1 MAGVLKP
8 FPGTTSPQEPPLLTS
23 LTSVQILLFASFC
36 ESARLVVAD
45 SPSCGLLCIVFI
57 VVVRPWT
64 AKDMREVETQ
74 KPKEPDQAGDAIEPP
89 GDLAENT
96 GPPSWT
102 RQWQIFAVVPS
113 AIAIALVIHWFA
125 SNKEPPA
132 ETGMYTYF
140 LGGLLFISVTVFPLQ
155 SVWRMFRDWTGAVWP
170 LVAAGLLFLAGWE
183 LATSAFRLLPMPYFP
198 SPAAVLWNMVADRD
212 LLFDSTLHSLL
223 LLLCGYALGVTAGL
237 FSGVCIGWS
246 PQGRYWGMPVLKI
259 VGPIPA
265 TAWIPLAMVLSP
277 SAMLSATALIALAV
291 WFPVTMLTASGVS
304 NTRTAYL
311 DVARTLGADR
321 AFLIF
326 RVAIPAALPSIFI
339 GLFMG
344 LGASFLTLVVAETVG
359 VKSGL
364 GWYVSWAQGWA
375 EYGKV
380 YAALF
385 IMAAFFSTIMT
396 ALFKIR
402 DRVLVWQKGLIR
414 W

>member
-1 MAGVLKP
+1 MLFSGGKVNEAEEVKESGQYGDAVQPRVNTVENAG
-8 FPGTTSPQEPPLLTS
+8 SPAWSKRWPVFAAVTLA
-23 LTSVQILLFASFC
+23 IIIALFVHWFA
-36 ESARLVVAD
+36 A
-45 SPSCGLLCIVFI
+45 
-57 VVVRPWT
+57 
-64 AKDMREVETQ
+64 TQ
-74 KPKEPDQAGDAIEPP
+74 KPP
-89 GDLAENT
+89 G
-96 GPPSWT
+96 
-102 RQWQIFAVVPS
+102 
-113 AIAIALVIHWFA
+113 
-125 SNKEPPA
+125 
-132 ETGMYTYF
+132 ETELYTYF
-140 LGGLLFISVTVFPLQ
+140 LGGLLFASVTGLALQ
-155 SVWRMFRDWTGAVWP
+155 SFWRSFRDWTGAVCP
-170 LVAAGLLFLAGWE
+170 LAAAAFLFLAGWE
-183 LATSAFRLLPMPYFP
+183 LATSGFHCLPMPYFP
-198 SPAAVLWNMVADRD
+198 SPAAVLQSMVTDRD
-212 LLFDSTLHSLL
+212 LLFDSTWHSLL
-223 LLLCGYALGVTAGL
+223 LLMCGYAFGVTAGL

-246 PQGRYWGMPVLKI
+246 PQARYWGMPVLKF

-277 SAMLSATALIALAV
+277 SAMLSAAALIALAV

-311 DVARTLGADR
+311 DVARTLGASR

-396 ALFKIR
+396 ALFKVR
-402 DRVLVWQKGLIR
+402 DRVLVWQKGVIR